1 MGWTFNKSVK
11 LIILSCSQ
19 VIGISE
25 TDTCRNFFLGNY
37 RNLTGI
43 FLQYAQAQATEQ
55 TGTSEADSAAQI
67 SSNENNLTINVAES
81 CDWVGRAIENMES
94 FDEDIPECVSDVDSE
109 CSNPEVVDPS
119 PPGENLQAE
128 AGLACDQP
136 INNAATVRTLPPLQ
150 QQPRKS
156 PQKVKFVDESK
167 DYEAACDHYE
177 DFGEESLEY
186 ESEYAKG
193 SEDLCRGLSGISMHS
208 RHGSGVGLPEYSGT
222 HVRFNYNSDDEAEEE
237 EVPKVELLPSTKQP
251 SLSTSKHS
259 DLLPF
264 IELLHKLL
272 HDVFLCFPDVHSS
285 LSSCIGMYSGAVE
298 ILCCASHSFE
308 TLKLFKNYYII
319 KDWLISFLG
328 II

>member
-1 MGWTFNKSVK
+1 MLPNLVGWTFNNSVK
-11 LIILSCSQ
+11 VIILSCSQ
-19 VIGISE
+19 VVGISG
-25 TDTCRNFFLGNY
+25 TDTYKNVFLGKY
-37 RNLTGI
+37 RNLI
-43 FLQYAQAQATEQ
+43 RILLQYVQAHATEQ
-55 TGTSEADSAAQI
+55 TGTSEADTAAQI
-67 SSNENNLTINVAES
+67 SSNENNQTINVAES

-94 FDEDIPECVSDVDSE
+94 FDEDIPECASDVDSE

-119 PPGENLQAE
+119 PPGENLQE
-128 AGLACDQP
+128 EEGVACDQP

-156 PQKVKFVDESK
+156 PQKLKFVDESK

-177 DFGEESLEY
+177 DFGEESLEF

-237 EVPKVELLPSTKQP
+237 EVPKVEVLPSTKQP
-251 SLSTSKHS
+251 SLSTSKHTDQLHS
-259 DLLPF
+259 LNCCISWSIMSFSASQTSIPRKFLHGDLLR
-264 IELLHKLL
+264 
-272 HDVFLCFPDVHSS
+272 
-285 LSSCIGMYSGAVE
+285 SCRN
-298 ILCCASHSFE
+298 SHSFE
-308 TLKLFKNYYII
+308 TLKLYKNRYSINE
-319 KDWLISFLG
+319 WLISFIR